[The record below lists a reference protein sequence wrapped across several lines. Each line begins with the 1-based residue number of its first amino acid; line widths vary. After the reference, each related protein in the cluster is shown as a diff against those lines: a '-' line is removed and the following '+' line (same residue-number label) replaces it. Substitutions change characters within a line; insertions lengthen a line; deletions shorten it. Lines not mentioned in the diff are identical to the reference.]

1 MPMFASVSLAVRMI
15 SAVTIPPLYRLG
27 ERSRALRGRPVRRQI
42 LGAMKWLSRNCA
54 GAARAAF
61 ASADVNGPPWL
72 DPALLPPM
80 IDHYARRRTRADR
93 RLPHEKAAARAAE
106 VLRSVN
112 RSIDVGAGTRF
123 LDLACGD
130 GLVARSLHRIG
141 SDVTACDVTACDL
154 TDERYQ
160 AKEVAFVRADA
171 ANMPAFPDDHFDVVY
186 TFDAFEHFAD
196 PAAVLKEVHRV
207 LKPGGV
213 LYASF
218 GPLYHSPHGA
228 HQFLSI
234 DVPYCHLLFRP
245 AHLNAAADVLD
256 RPRITR
262 NLNYWSLGAFRLLF
276 DAQAERFETVSRFEK
291 FNVAHVDLVRQYPSC
306 FRAKVEL
313 FDELIVRSMEV
324 LLRKR
329 AD

>member
-1 MPMFASVSLAVRMI
+1 MPMCVSVSLAVRMI

-42 LGAMKWLSRNCA
+42 LGSMEWLSRSTA
-54 GAARAAF
+54 GAAREAF
-61 ASADVNGPPWL
+61 ASADIAGPAWL
-72 DPALLPPM
+72 DPALLPAM
-80 IDHYARRRTRADR
+80 IAGYAQQRTRADR
-93 RLPHEKAAARAAE
+93 RLPHEKADARATE
-106 VLRSVN
+106 VLRSV
-112 RSIDVGAGTRF
+112 RRPTGVSRRTRV

-130 GLVARSLHRIG
+130 GLVARSMAKTG
-141 SDVTACDVTACDL
+141 CDVTACDL

-160 AKEVAFVRADA
+160 ANDVPFVCADA
-171 ANMPAFPDDHFDVVY
+171 AHMPAFPDHHFDVVY

-196 PAAVLKEVHRV
+196 PATVLKEVHRV

-245 AHLNAAADVLD
+245 AHLNAAADRLG
-256 RPRITR
+256 RRRITR
-262 NLNYWSLGAFRLLF
+262 NLNYWSLAAFRRLF
-276 DAQAERFETVSRFEK
+276 DAQAERFETISRFEK
-291 FNVAHVDLVRQYPSC
+291 FNVTHVELVRQYPSC
-306 FRAKVEL
+306 FRAKVEQ

-329 AD
+329 AR